1 MKHCLRF
8 CLIPLFFLFPFLSL
22 YKKAENIDNSIKDI
36 KVSYVQIAANH
47 GREMWP

>member
-8 CLIPLFFLFPFLSL
+8 CLLPLLFPLLISFFI
-22 YKKAENIDNSIKDI
+22 KKAENIDNTIKEI

-47 GREMWP
+47 CHEMWP